1 MRNLLV
7 AFLSFVAFSAIAQDE
22 MATGKITN
30 PRGEPVSFA
39 TITVKGT
46 KTTAVADA
54 DGSFRIK
61 ASAGKTLVVSAASYT
76 SKEFYLSSLTGNDL
90 ILQPGQTSLNE
101 VVVVALGQSKSKA
114 KVGYAT
120 QTFNSEIINRVSP
133 VSMLDGL
140 QGKVAGADISS
151 VSGTPGGSTK
161 VVLRGFGVIGGGNN
175 QPLYVIDGVPL
186 SDFSINT
193 GGAGGNGPGLQD
205 FGNGM
210 TDINPNDIESIT
222 VLKGTS
228 ASSLYG
234 SVAKNGAILITTKKG
249 KAGKIQVSFT
259 SSFNWSVVGKLPD
272 EQKQFGQGWGG
283 VSDITQNGSWGPAL
297 DGKMTPWGATVNNS
311 QLVKPFAFQDNSIR
325 DFYDIGTEANNTLA
339 ISGGNEKTNYYFS
352 YGNISSNGILPG
364 DFDKLQRNNFNFRV
378 NSTFD
383 NFNIAFSVNYIN
395 RNLTTPAKFSLG
407 GLGNDLFNNILQI
420 PVDIKIRDLS
430 LYNNQVLQYR

>member
-7 AFLSFVAFSAIAQDE
+7 AILSLISFSVIAQDE

-46 KTTAVADA
+46 KITTVAEA
-54 DGSFRIK
+54 DGSFKIK
-61 ASAGKTLVVSAASYT
+61 AAPGKTLVVSAASYT
-76 SKEFYLSSLTGNDL
+76 PKEFYLNTLTGNDL
-90 ILQPGQTSLNE
+90 VLQPGQASLNE

-193 GGAGGNGPGLQD
+193 GGPEE
-205 FGNGM
+205 
-210 TDINPNDIESIT
+210 TDRPCR
-222 VLKGTS
+222 
-228 ASSLYG
+228 
-234 SVAKNGAILITTKKG
+234 ILVT
-249 KAGKIQVSFT
+249 A
-259 SSFNWSVVGKLPD
+259 
-272 EQKQFGQGWGG
+272 
-283 VSDITQNGSWGPAL
+283 
-297 DGKMTPWGATVNNS
+297 
-311 QLVKPFAFQDNSIR
+311 
-325 DFYDIGTEANNTLA
+325 
-339 ISGGNEKTNYYFS
+339 
-352 YGNISSNGILPG
+352 
-364 DFDKLQRNNFNFRV
+364 
-378 NSTFD
+378 
-383 NFNIAFSVNYIN
+383 
-395 RNLTTPAKFSLG
+395 
-407 GLGNDLFNNILQI
+407 
-420 PVDIKIRDLS
+420 
-430 LYNNQVLQYR
+430 